1 MEHVVTYI
9 EVSLLQN
16 RYTAQMTP
24 HHTAVS
30 SAIVITPHTT
40 TTVVAWRFPRVD
52 VGEQVMVKYI
62 TWTSI
67 HTLRF

>member
-24 HHTAVS
+24 HSIAVS
-30 SAIVITPHTT
+30 SAIVITPHMTT
-40 TTVVAWRFPRVD
+40 IVVAWLTVPRVD
-52 VGEQVMVKYI
+52 VGEVVVKYI
-62 TWTSI
+62 MWTSI
-67 HTLRF
+67 HMLRF